1 VSRDNVSMAFQKS
14 NPTSKK
20 SIRNPKE
27 GLVRYQFME
36 VLVRMVFY
44 RYISHKGGTYKDGLK
59 RLLEDYILPFG
70 GYCDP

>member
-1 VSRDNVSMAFQKS
+1 
-14 NPTSKK
+14 
-20 SIRNPKE
+20 
-27 GLVRYQFME
+27 ME